1 MAVTSKKVKKPSE
14 TAKSKVKSQ
23 DKSKVK
29 KAAHDSCG
37 AGCACSGHKPAGKE
51 KINIGVFF
59 GGRSSEH
66 EVSLISAKSII
77 AAIDTKKYNII
88 PVGITKQGNF
98 VYLKG
103 SMEPAEIIKK
113 GVHAVFI
120 SQPNV
125 SHNLWIIDEKEEG
138 AIEALHIDIAF
149 PVLHGPFG
157 EDGKTQALFE
167 MAEIPYVGAE
177 VLGSACAMDKI
188 AMKNLFMAYE
198 LPIVNFAHFT
208 AHDYLNDKKEILGAV
223 KKSLE
228 PPYFVKPANL
238 GSSVGIT
245 KVDKASGLEAA
256 IEKALQYDYKVIVEQ
271 GHKVREIEV
280 AIMGNFELMVAE
292 PGEVLPAAD
301 FYDYNDKYKNGKAR
315 FNIPAKLPKKKLDE
329 AKDLAIAA
337 YRAVDAKGFSRVDLF
352 LDEKSG
358 EFLVNEINTIPGF
371 TSISMF
377 PKMFEASG
385 VSYKQIVEHLIDYA
399 IELFDYKCRLK
410 VD

>member
-1 MAVTSKKVKKPSE
+1 MAVSTKKTSKSSAAAKGAKKS
-14 TAKSKVKSQ
+14 TAAGA
-23 DKSKVK
+23 K
-29 KAAHDSCG
+29 KHSAGHDGCG
-37 AGCACSGHKPAGKE
+37 CSARGGG
-51 KINIGVFF
+51 KINLGVFF

-66 EVSLISAKSII
+66 EVSLVSAKSII
-77 AAIDTKKYNII
+77 ESIDTKKYNVV

-103 SMEPAEIIKK
+103 SMEPAEIVKK

-120 SQPNV
+120 AQPGV
-125 SHNLWIIDEKEEG
+125 SHNLWIIDERKEGEV
-138 AIEALHIDIAF
+138 EALSIDIAF

-157 EDGKTQALFE
+157 EDGKVQALFE
-167 MAEIPYVGAE
+167 MAGIPYVGSE

-208 AHDYLNDKKEILGAV
+208 AHDYKSDRKAILDSI
-223 KKSLE
+223 KKSME

-245 KVDKASGLEAA
+245 KVKKASDLAAA
-256 IEKALQYDYKVIVEQ
+256 IETALAYDYKVIVEQ
-271 GHKVREIEV
+271 GHDVREIEV

-292 PGEVLPAAD
+292 PGEVMPAAD
-301 FYDYNDKYKNGKAR
+301 FYDYKDKYKNGKAK
-315 FNIPAKLPKKKLDE
+315 FAIPAKLPKKTLDKV
-329 AKDLAIAA
+329 KDIAIAA

-352 LDEKSG
+352 VDKKTG
-358 EFLVNEINTIPGF
+358 EIFVNEINTIPGF

-385 VSYKQIVEHLIDYA
+385 VSYKKIVSHLLDYA
-399 IELFDYKCRLK
+399 VELFDYKCGLK
-410 VD
+410 V